1 MCSGNSGPSEPDI
14 VCAPPAT
21 LVEGSELV
29 EGRSAQQCCVVSGMC
44 AGNTDASAEPDVECL
59 PPRTP
64 KGPLH
69 TMEGRSRQDCCDCFT
84 QERKRPFSLPLP
96 CNHECMSPPIL
107 SRGASLSIST
117 ACWYLNR

>member
-1 MCSGNSGPSEPDI
+1 MCSGNSDPSEPDI
-14 VCAPPAT
+14 ACAPPAT

-44 AGNTDASAEPDVECL
+44 AGNTDAAAEPDVECL

-84 QERKRPFSLPLP
+84 QERKRPSSLPLP
-96 CNHECMSPPIL
+96 GNRECMVPPTPFET
-107 SRGASLSIST
+107 SESLN
-117 ACWYLNR
+117 LDRLLVLE

>member
-1 MCSGNSGPSEPDI
+1 MCSGNSDPSEPDI
-14 VCAPPAT
+14 ACAPPAT

-44 AGNTDASAEPDVECL
+44 AGNTDAAAEPDVECL

-84 QERKRPFSLPLP
+84 QERKRPSSLPLP
-96 CNHECMSPPIL
+96 GTVNACYAVPP
-107 SRGASLSIST
+107 SFPEESLNVD
-117 ACWYLNR
+117 CLLVLE

>member
-1 MCSGNSGPSEPDI
+1 MCSGNSDPSEPDI
-14 VCAPPAT
+14 ACAPPAT

-44 AGNTDASAEPDVECL
+44 AGNTDAAAEPDVECL

-96 CNHECMSPPIL
+96 GNRECMLPPTPFER
-107 SRGASLSIST
+107 SESLN
-117 ACWYLNR
+117 LDRLLVLE